1 MVIVMN
7 IFLLSISALF
17 PSLAGWAGTLSYL
30 IAYALLSINKLKAS
44 QPLYHILNILGAL
57 GLTYNALVLKD
68 YPNIIVNV
76 AWAMIASWA
85 IFTIQ
90 GRGKS

>member
-1 MVIVMN
+1 MS
-7 IFLLSISALF
+7 IFLLSIGAF
-17 PSLAGWAGTLSYL
+17 IPSLAGWAGTLCYL
-30 IAYALLSINKLKAS
+30 IAYSLLSINKLKAS

-68 YPNIIVNV
+68 YPNIIVNI

-90 GRGKS
+90 GRRRN

>member
-1 MVIVMN
+1 MN

-17 PSLAGWAGTLSYL
+17 PSIAGWAGTLSYL
-30 IAYALLSINKLKAS
+30 IAYSLLSFNKLKAS

-85 IFTIQ
+85 IFTLQ
-90 GRGKS
+90 GRRRG

>member
-1 MVIVMN
+1 MN
-7 IFLLSISALF
+7 IFLLSISALV
-17 PSLAGWAGTLSYL
+17 PSIAGWAGTLSYL
-30 IAYALLSINKLKAS
+30 AAYALLSFNKLKAN

-76 AWAMIASWA
+76 AWAMIASWT
-85 IFTIQ
+85 IFTLQ
-90 GRGKS
+90 GQRKG